1 MASSG
6 ETLVLHDGETV
17 TIRTAAA
24 DSDGELLEMDAEWT
38 PVAAHKPP
46 VHLHP
51 LQDERFEIREGEL
64 SVKLDGS
71 VHVLRAGDSIE
82 IPRGAVH
89 SMWSSGDGPTR
100 ASWQVRPALRTE
112 DFFAAVH
119 EMRAAGRTA
128 P

>member
-24 DSDGELLEMDAEWT
+24 DSDGELLEMDVEWT
-38 PVAAHKPP
+38 PVAAHRPP

-71 VHVLRAGDSIE
+71 VIYSKGIE
-82 IPRGAVH
+82 
-89 SMWSSGDGPTR
+89 
-100 ASWQVRPALRTE
+100 PAR
-112 DFFAAVH
+112 
-119 EMRAAGRTA
+119 RAAPVPQPVR
-128 P
+128 